1 MDNISNRFR
10 GIYHGWW
17 VALSGSVSL
26 FILNGFQ
33 SGGSMGLFFVAVERE
48 LGWSRTLIS
57 GAFSLIRLEN
67 SILAPIEGYLADRI
81 GPHQM
86 VFAGFIIG
94 GIGFL
99 LLGLIHTPWHFYVA
113 LLVITTGAGIGGLI
127 PVLTAVN
134 WWFKEKRTQ
143 AVGITTSAFGLAY
156 VLGLPI
162 AWSFSYFGW
171 RWTSVGIGILLLVTG
186 YPLSRLLKPP
196 KSLEDGND
204 SPKEQTVSITG
215 TEDDPEYTL
224 MQAIRARAFW
234 LIPLTHAATGFTTSA
249 ISIHGIPHLTDV
261 GLSLQLAAGVMAI
274 QGVVEVIWRVFGSIL
289 GDRVNKQ
296 YAISIYCLIQSSGA
310 VILAYAKSFPVA
322 VLFAILFGIGH
333 GGRGPLLSAI
343 RGDYFGRR
351 NYGTIYGVGNFIMS
365 WTGLLTPLLLGWLHD
380 FQGTYFTGF
389 IAMSLLTGS
398 GSILILFA
406 KRPTIALATS
416 EHSEEGK

>member
-1 MDNISNRFR
+1 MFNISNRLR

-17 VALSGSVSL
+17 VVLSGSASL

-33 SGGSMGLFFVAVERE
+33 SGGSMGLFFVAIERE
-48 LGWSRTLIS
+48 LQWSRTLIS

-86 VFAGFIIG
+86 VFVGFMIGGAGF
-94 GIGFL
+94 F
-99 LLGLIHTPWHFYVA
+99 LLGLIHAPWHFYAA
-113 LLVITTGAGIGGLI
+113 LVVITTGAGIGGLV

-134 WWFKEKRTQ
+134 WWFKQKRNQ
-143 AVGITTSAFGLAY
+143 ALGITTSAFGLAY

-171 RWTSVGIGILLLVTG
+171 RETSAGIGILLLITG
-186 YPLSRLLKPP
+186 YPLSRFLSPP
-196 KSLEDGND
+196 KSLEDEND
-204 SPKEQTVSITG
+204 PAKEQAVSKIQTQ
-215 TEDDPEYTL
+215 EDPEFTL
-224 MQAIRARAFW
+224 MQAIRTKAFW

-261 GLSLQLAAGVMAI
+261 GLSLQLAAVIMAI
-274 QGVVEVIWRVFGSIL
+274 LGIVEVIWRIFGSVV
-289 GDRVNKQ
+289 GDHVNKR
-296 YAISIYCLIQSSGA
+296 YAISIYCLIQSLGG
-310 VILAYAKSFPVA
+310 VILAFTKSFPVA
-322 VLFAILFGIGH
+322 LLFAVLFGIGH
-333 GGRGPLLSAI
+333 AGRGPLLSSI

-365 WTGLLTPLLLGWLHD
+365 WTGLLTPILLGWLHD
-380 FQGTYFTGF
+380 IQGTYFAGF
-389 IAMSLLTGS
+389 IAMSLLTSS

-406 KRPTIALATS
+406 KQPTIPLPKG
-416 EHSEEGK
+416 EI